1 LFSTGRIKTLARAAL
16 VEDITLARRNG
27 PVRKRGADLA
37 NEALLVDPFKS
48 LTVIIPAHPSGHGWP
63 NPADEVGD
71 CRLQA
76 AEVVKTK

>member
-1 LFSTGRIKTLARAAL
+1 LFSTGQIKTLARAAL

-48 LTVIIPAHPSGHGWP
+48 LTVIIPAHRSGPGWP
-63 NPADEVGD
+63 N
-71 CRLQA
+71 R
-76 AEVVKTK
+76 